1 MSNSVSPSRPNASAL
16 RRAAWPGSEMR
27 IGDAERAQ
35 VADRLGKH
43 YSDGRLDETEL
54 HDRLDRAVRAKTMGD
69 LTGLLSDMPETEP
82 VTMPAASGDRR
93 HQRRMQK
100 IQLERERLRLQ
111 AERRDHKRAVRQRRL
126 VSLAWVAMVAAV
138 VIVALVVAHTLMH
151 SIAIWVIV
159 GVVVFLWLRNRR
171 ADRDTDS

>member
-1 MSNSVSPSRPNASAL
+1 
-16 RRAAWPGSEMR
+16 MR

-82 VTMPAASGDRR
+82 ATMPAAPGGDRR

-171 ADRDTDS
+171 ADRDKDS

>member
-1 MSNSVSPSRPNASAL
+1 
-16 RRAAWPGSEMR
+16 MR

-54 HDRLDRAVRAKTMGD
+54 NDRLDRAMRAKTMGD

-82 VTMPAASGDRR
+82 GPTPGAPGGDRR
-93 HQRRMQK
+93 HQRKMQK
-100 IQLERERLRLQ
+100 IQLDRERLRLQ
-111 AERRDHKRAVRQRRL
+111 AERREHKRAVRQRRL
-126 VSLAWVAMVAAV
+126 VSLAWVAMLVAIAV
-138 VIVALVVAHTLMH
+138 VALVVAHTLMH

-159 GVVVFLWLRNRR
+159 GVVIFLWLRNRT
-171 ADRDTDS
+171 ADRDKER